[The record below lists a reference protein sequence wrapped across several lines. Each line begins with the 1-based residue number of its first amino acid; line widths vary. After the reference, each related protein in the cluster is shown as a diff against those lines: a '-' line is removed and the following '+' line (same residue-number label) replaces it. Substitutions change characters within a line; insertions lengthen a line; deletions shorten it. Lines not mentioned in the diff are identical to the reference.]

1 MYNQDIPADDVN
13 LESNEDVWDEYIY
26 LPRRLFKGHGSV
38 RYKEW
43 WKSEPVPNQDLRVPL
58 PPKMKCRRS
67 MKD

>member
-26 LPRRLFKGHGSV
+26 LPRRQFEGHGSV

-43 WKSEPVPNQDLRVPL
+43 WKSEPVANQSGPAC
-58 PPKMKCRRS
+58 PSSPKNEVS
-67 MKD
+67 